1 MHVHS
6 KLLIKIFSIYI
17 DSEDMGLIQKVN
29 MLAPAQTYVQNYL
42 DIFLSHYTF
51 WKKTDGLINFVDIGT
66 K

>member
-1 MHVHS
+1 
-6 KLLIKIFSIYI
+6 
-17 DSEDMGLIQKVN
+17 MGLIQKVN